1 MPKNIRVYELAR
13 EMGMTTAEVL
23 DLCGSLGIGVKSH
36 SSGIVEAQAARVRRK
51 AEREGLIR
59 EVQPD
64 EPGKKSKKAAEP
76 EPDPAPE
83 PAPAPEPEPAPAPD
97 SDPNGD
103 G

>member
-13 EMGMTTAEVL
+13 EMGMANAEVL

-36 SSGIVEAQAARVRRK
+36 SSGIVEAQADRVRRK

-76 EPDPAPE
+76 EPE
-83 PAPAPEPEPAPAPD
+83 PAP
-97 SDPNGD
+97 
-103 G
+103 